1 MVYALRIETV
11 SEGGRQVAQASLC
24 HYRPKATKTGLCP
37 IHRGCIAMS
46 GARSRVPLCAFAK
59 GGKPQKPPNFVP
71 RQVAQASLCH
81 YRPKATKT
89 GLCPIHRGCI
99 AMSGA
104 RSRQPC
110 RPLRFDLHNTL
121 DSCRVMAGC
130 PFALLRRVGNRK
142 SHPTSCLAR
151 TRRPRSSRLQST
163 VRPKSIQAGNCTSN
177 VKNRAVYV
185 SCRSL
190 NVARAHQ

>member
-1 MVYALRIETV
+1 LMLPYSTDAAVPHSSRLYRDEWAGRFPISPMQPCPIHRGCIAMSGRDGAKMVYALRIETV

-121 DSCRVMAGC
+121 DSCRQVAQ
-130 PFALLRRVGNRK
+130 ASLLR
-142 SHPTSCLAR
+142 
-151 TRRPRSSRLQST
+151 SST
-163 VRPKSIQAGNCTSN
+163 
-177 VKNRAVYV
+177 
-185 SCRSL
+185 
-190 NVARAHQ
+190 

>member
-1 MVYALRIETV
+1 MQPCPIHRGCIAMSGRDGAKMVYALRIETV
-11 SEGGRQVAQASLC
+11 SEGG
-24 HYRPKATKTGLCP
+24 
-37 IHRGCIAMS
+37 
-46 GARSRVPLCAFAK
+46 
-59 GGKPQKPPNFVP
+59 